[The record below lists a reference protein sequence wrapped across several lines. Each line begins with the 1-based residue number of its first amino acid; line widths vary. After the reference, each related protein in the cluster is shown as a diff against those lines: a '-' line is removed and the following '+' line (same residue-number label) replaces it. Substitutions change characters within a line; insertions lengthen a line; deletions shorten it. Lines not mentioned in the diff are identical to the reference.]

1 MSGVEELYR
10 EIILDHYRNP
20 RQKGELPAPALKV
33 EGVNPLCGDQ
43 LVLYLNSNGNQ
54 VDDVRVVSTGC
65 SISVASASMMAE
77 AIMGKSVSEVESIIS
92 QFKELMLQKN
102 GTSIDP
108 EKLGDLEALQG
119 VKKYPIRIKCAL
131 LSWNTL
137 LEALKSLK
145 SRKQAE
151 KVVME

>member
-54 VDDVRVVSTGC
+54 VDDVRVVSSGC

>member
-20 RQKGELPAPALKV
+20 RQQGELPAPALKV

-43 LVLYLNSNGNQ
+43 LVLYLNSNGNE
-54 VDDVRVVSTGC
+54 VDDVRIVSSGC

-77 AIMGKSVSEVESIIS
+77 AIKGKSVPEVESIIS

-102 GTSIDP
+102 GTPIDP

-119 VKKYPIRIKCAL
+119 VKKYPVRIKCAL